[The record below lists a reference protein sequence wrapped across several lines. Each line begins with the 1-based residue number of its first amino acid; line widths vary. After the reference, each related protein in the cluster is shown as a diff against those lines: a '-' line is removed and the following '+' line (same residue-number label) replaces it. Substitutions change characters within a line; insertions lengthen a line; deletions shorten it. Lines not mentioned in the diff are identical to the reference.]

1 MKRLGLAVI
10 IMAALVFGSE
20 SILTLLRQRNVNVSI
35 EVKDQKPDDKPKPGS
50 IMTIAPDSTLLAR
63 VVWDYKIGPRFP
75 DTIVHVDVT
84 DQGTGKVVASNE
96 YKIDCG
102 MESLNCGGTTPLALD
117 YGVQNREGTRAVWPA
132 GEYRVQVTRTFVGF
146 KPVPVIDM
154 PLRVAATQ

>member
-10 IMAALVFGSE
+10 VVAALVFGSE
-20 SILTLLRQRNVNVSI
+20 SILALLRQRNVNVSI
-35 EVKDQKPDDKPKPGS
+35 EVKDHQPDAKPNPGS
-50 IMTIAPDSTLLAR
+50 IMTIVPDSALLAR

-75 DTIVHVDVT
+75 DTIVHVDVM

-102 MESLNCGGTTPLALD
+102 MESLNCGGTVPVALD
-117 YGVQNREGTRAVWPA
+117 YGVQNNQGTRAAWPA
-132 GEYRVQVTRTFVGF
+132 GDYRVQVTRTFVGF
-146 KPVPVIDM
+146 KPVSLINM